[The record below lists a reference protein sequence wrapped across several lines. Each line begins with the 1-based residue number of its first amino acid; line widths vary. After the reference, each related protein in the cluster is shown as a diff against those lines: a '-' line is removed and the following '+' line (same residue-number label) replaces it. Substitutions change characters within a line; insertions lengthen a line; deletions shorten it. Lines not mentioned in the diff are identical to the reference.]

1 MDKIINK
8 KFRRKKLKVDILELL
23 ANTTGCL

>member
-8 KFRRKKLKVDILELL
+8 KFRIKKLKVDVLELL

>member
-1 MDKIINK
+1 MDKIINNKFRIK
-8 KFRRKKLKVDILELL
+8 KFKVDVLELL